1 MLLRTTITLAVL
13 AFSLPAF
20 AQQRG
25 NTPPGM
31 STDGARPA
39 EGAIKGG
46 TSIAPGES
54 GGVPSTKQVPSTSAE
69 RLERCGELKGSLR
82 EDCLKDERSAA
93 GGSSAP
99 VERQNEKLERPKDN
113 MGANGEEPGRTVK

>member
-1 MLLRTTITLAVL
+1 MLLRTTLALAVL

-39 EGAIKGG
+39 DGAIKGG
-46 TSIAPGES
+46 SAIAPGETA
-54 GGVPSTKQVPSTSAE
+54 GMPNKQVPSAE
-69 RLERCGELKGSLR
+69 RMDRCRDLKGSLR
-82 EDCLKDERSAA
+82 EDCMMKERSAA

-99 VERQNEKLERPKDN
+99 EKKDN
-113 MGANGEEPGRTVK
+113 MGANGEEPGSTVK

>member
-1 MLLRTTITLAVL
+1 MLLRTTVVLAVL

-39 EGAIKGG
+39 DGAIQGG
-46 TSIAPGES
+46 SPILPGES
-54 GGVPSTKQVPSTSAE
+54 AGMPDKEAAIE
-69 RLERCGELKGSLR
+69 KMERCKELKGSLR
-82 EDCLKDERSAA
+82 EECLMKERSAA

-99 VERQNEKLERPKDN
+99 AMPEKPRDN
-113 MGANGEEPGRTVK
+113 MGANGEEPGRSVK

>member
-13 AFSLPAF
+13 AFSLPALS
-20 AQQRG
+20 QTGQRG

-39 EGAIKGG
+39 DGAIKGG

-54 GGVPSTKQVPSTSAE
+54 GGMPSTKELPSTSAE
-69 RLERCGELKGSLR
+69 RLERCRELKGSLR
-82 EDCLKDERSAA
+82 EDCLKDERSSAS
-93 GGSSAP
+93 GGSSP
-99 VERQNEKLERPKDN
+99 KEKDN
-113 MGANGEEPGRTVK
+113 MGANGDEPGRNVK